1 MIDSSYNFYSFD
13 TETHLNRSVTMWR
26 LPDVLPIKDKGHIL
40 ISTPV
45 FMDALNEDKDN
56 LTSLFIVM
64 QNGSSIVINH
74 IISKHLILKS
84 SYPLLQS
91 IGEQCIQFSANE
103 CKWIRFMRRLEETPN
118 FVMYCGVS
126 SQTIYLIVYYRQD
139 YRVQVLENH
148 VFDFPVLQEDLKV
161 DVYSREIIV
170 NDIVVSYQ
178 WVFDLLNGKDMW
190 SKREKKELPAEKL
203 GLSSS
208 MDHQYDWWLYQS
220 EVEIREATELQQST
234 KKELKD
240 KFDVFDTVDVLNCT
254 LAMLNYHV
262 C

>member
-1 MIDSSYNFYSFD
+1 
-13 TETHLNRSVTMWR
+13 
-26 LPDVLPIKDKGHIL
+26 
-40 ISTPV
+40 
-45 FMDALNEDKDN
+45 
-56 LTSLFIVM
+56 
-64 QNGSSIVINH
+64 
-74 IISKHLILKS
+74 
-84 SYPLLQS
+84 
-91 IGEQCIQFSANE
+91 
-103 CKWIRFMRRLEETPN
+103 MRRLEETPS
-118 FVMYCGVS
+118 FVLYCGVS
-126 SQTIYLIVYYRQD
+126 AQTIYLIVYYRQD

-161 DVYSREIIV
+161 DVYSRKIIV

-190 SKREKKELPAEKL
+190 SKLDKKELPAEKL
-203 GLSSS
+203 DISSS
-208 MDHQYDWWLYQS
+208 MDHQYDWWMYQS
-220 EVEIREATELQQST
+220 EVEIREARELQQST